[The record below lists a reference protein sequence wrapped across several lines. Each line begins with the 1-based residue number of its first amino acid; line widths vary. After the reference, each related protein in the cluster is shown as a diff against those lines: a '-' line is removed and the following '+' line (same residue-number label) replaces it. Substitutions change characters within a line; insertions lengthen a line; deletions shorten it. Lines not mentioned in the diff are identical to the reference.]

1 VTRQFVPADVLTKK
15 RPSESMA
22 QMTTM
27 LTKITLVFAL
37 AKDHR
42 ARGQGD

>member
-1 VTRQFVPADVLTKK
+1 
-15 RPSESMA
+15 MA

>member
-1 VTRQFVPADVLTKK
+1 
-15 RPSESMA
+15 MA

-42 ARGQGD
+42 ARGKVID